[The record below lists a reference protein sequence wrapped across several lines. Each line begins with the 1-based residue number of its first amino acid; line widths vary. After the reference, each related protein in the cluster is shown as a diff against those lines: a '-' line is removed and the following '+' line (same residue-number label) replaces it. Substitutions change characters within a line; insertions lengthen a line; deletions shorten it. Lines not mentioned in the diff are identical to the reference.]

1 MYINA
6 IGHYLPS
13 EVVPNSY
20 FKEVNGLSDEWIF
33 QRTGIKERR
42 KASAEENSNS
52 MAISAISNTVASICY
67 PIEEVDLVVGATYT
81 PYDTVGTIAHVV
93 QRHFDITNA
102 AALTI
107 TSACSSLINAIEIVE
122 GYFAM
127 GKATKALVVASE
139 HNTYYSNDSDEKCG
153 HLWGD
158 GAAAVFL
165 SKDRLSETDMLVE
178 GVVTHGLGHIGR
190 GPEGVLLLP
199 KECGIVMPY
208 GKDVFVN
215 ACTFMIQGLKELL
228 DAKGLS
234 FGDLDYIVPHQANMR
249 IITQIASMLD
259 FPLEK
264 IFANIELFGN
274 TGCGSTAIALS
285 QNKDKFVKNDLLGI
299 TVFGGGYSSGAMLVR
314 V

>member
-1 MYINA
+1 MYINVVD
-6 IGHYLPS
+6 HYLPTK
-13 EVVPNSY
+13 VVDNSY

-52 MAISAISNTVASICY
+52 MAISAIENSLKSLPYSIS
-67 PIEEVDLVVGATYT
+67 EVDLIVGATYT
-81 PYDTVGTIAHVV
+81 PLDTVGTLAHVV
-93 QRHFDITNA
+93 QRHFNIERA

-139 HNTYYSNDSDEKCG
+139 HNTYYGNDSDEKSG

-158 GAAAVFL
+158 GAAAIFF
-165 SKDRLSETDMLVE
+165 SKDKMSEKDMLVE
-178 GVVTHGLGHIGR
+178 GIITQGLGHVGK
-190 GPEGVLLLP
+190 GPEGVSLYP
-199 KECGIVMPY
+199 KEGGIVMPY

-215 ACTFMIQGLKELL
+215 ACTYMIEGLRTLL
-228 DAKGLS
+228 NSKGLA
-234 FGDLDYIVPHQANMR
+234 FNDVTYLIPHQANMR
-249 IITQIASMLD
+249 IITQMASMLD
-259 FPLEK
+259 FPVEK
-264 IFANIELFGN
+264 IFTNIEQLGN
-274 TGCGSTAIALS
+274 TGCASTAIALS
-285 QNKDKFVKNDLLGI
+285 QNLDKLVKGDLVGI
-299 TVFGGGYSSGAMLVR
+299 TVFGGGYSSGAMLIR